1 MAENPELSVIDV
13 LKESA
18 KIMKG
23 HKFELFVLQL
33 SFLGWMILTLI
44 TFGIV
49 GLYVVP
55 YYNATLTNY
64 YLSIKQ

>member
-1 MAENPELSVIDV
+1 MKKTFNV

-23 HKFELFVLQL
+23 HKFELFVLEL
-33 SFLGWMILTLI
+33 SFLGWVILTVI

-49 GLYVVP
+49 GLYFVP